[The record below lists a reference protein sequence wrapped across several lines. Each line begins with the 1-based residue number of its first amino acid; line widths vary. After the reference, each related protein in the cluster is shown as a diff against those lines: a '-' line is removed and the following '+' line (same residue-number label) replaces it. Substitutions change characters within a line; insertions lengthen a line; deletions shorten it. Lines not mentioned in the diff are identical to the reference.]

1 MAKKQYNSKNATP
14 MASEPVLAYQAV
26 PQKTARKGHKDY
38 MTVDEYFDKVKK
50 ALDKR
55 YENL

>member
-1 MAKKQYNSKNATP
+1 MTTKEYDNDSPVT
-14 MASEPVLAYQAV
+14 MASEPSVAFV
-26 PQKTARKGHKDY
+26 GSPVTPIKTGQNSD
-38 MTVDEYFDKVKK
+38 MTVDEYFDKIKK

>member
-1 MAKKQYNSKNATP
+1 MAKKQYKSENATP
-14 MASEPVLAYQAV
+14 MVSEPALAYQVV
-26 PQKTARKGHKDY
+26 PPKAAKKSHKGY